1 MASRNHQWS
10 CSKSVSAGIVALL
23 ILIAILSCGCLDIEP
38 EEMPPLAASSVVT
51 ITVSPTMPPADTLEN
66 ARHTP
71 KTVVISSPKLTK
83 LYSVRD
89 FPAGVKKAV
98 SDFAEGCTTETING
112 YLRWESVR
120 AKTGKEDKARIGEQV
135 SRIDYA
141 MFNTTLQENITLY
154 IGISGEQAKR
164 IRNESVF
171 SENGYIIASYDP
183 SEIYHKMANSGRDS
197 EGYFTMG
204 VIDFRKGNHL
214 LFVNATEKE
223 FLIPRGGIW
232 DVARVETFEQLEFSG
247 DSIPRYDDIIL
258 TKVRLISTKEHP

>member
-1 MASRNHQWS
+1 MASRKHLWS
-10 CSKSVSAGIVALL
+10 RPGSVSAGIVALL
-23 ILIAILSCGCLDIEP
+23 ILTATLSCGCLDTEP
-38 EEMPPLAASSVVT
+38 EEMPPLPVSSVVT
-51 ITVSPTMPPADTLEN
+51 TSGPPTVPADTN
-66 ARHTP
+66 VNTHRTP
-71 KTVVISSPKLTK
+71 PPIAITSPKQTK
-83 LYSVRD
+83 LYRDNGFPADVEKAIRD
-89 FPAGVKKAV
+89 FSLGDT
-98 SDFAEGCTTETING
+98 SDTING

-120 AKTGKEDKARIGEQV
+120 AKTGKEDKARIGQQV

-141 MFNTTLQENITLY
+141 VFNTSLQENITLY
-154 IGISGEQAKR
+154 IGISGEQARR

-197 EGYFTMG
+197 DGFLTMC
-204 VIDFRKGNHL
+204 VIDFRKGTHI

-232 DVARVETFEQLEFSG
+232 DVAGVETFEQMEFSG

>member
-1 MASRNHQWS
+1 MVSRKQPWS
-10 CSKSVSAGIVALL
+10 RSGLVSAGIVALL
-23 ILIAILSCGCLDIEP
+23 ILTAILSCGCLDTEP
-38 EEMPPLAASSVVT
+38 EEMPPLAVSSVVT
-51 ITVSPTMPPADTLEN
+51 TTVSPTVPADTRVN
-66 ARHTP
+66 TSNTP
-71 KTVVISSPKLTK
+71 PPIAITSPKQTK
-83 LYSVRD
+83 LYMD
-89 FPAGVKKAV
+89 NAFPAEVEKAI
-98 SDFAEGCTTETING
+98 SDFSLGGTSDTING

-120 AKTGKEDKARIGEQV
+120 AKTGKEDKARIGQQV

-141 MFNTTLQENITLY
+141 MFNTTVHENITLY
-154 IGISGEQAKR
+154 IGINGEQAKR

-197 EGYFTMG
+197 EGYLTMC

-232 DVARVETFEQLEFSG
+232 DVAGVETFEQLEFSG
-247 DSIPRYDDIIL
+247 DSIPRYDDIIP
-258 TKVRLISTKEHP
+258 TKVRLIYTKEHP

>member
-1 MASRNHQWS
+1 MVSRKHLWS
-10 CSKSVSAGIVALL
+10 PSGSVSAGIIALL
-23 ILIAILSCGCLDIEP
+23 ILTAILSCGCLDTEP
-38 EEMPPLAASSVVT
+38 EEMPPMAASSVVT
-51 ITVSPTMPPADTLEN
+51 LTVSPTVLPADSMEN
-66 ARHTP
+66 ASRTS
-71 KTVVISSPKLTK
+71 TRIVISSPKLAK
-83 LYSVRD
+83 LYTEHD
-89 FPAGVKKAV
+89 FPANVKKAV
-98 SDFAEGCTTETING
+98 SDFTAGCTTDTING

-120 AKTGKEDKARIGEQV
+120 AKTGKEEKARIGEQI

-141 MFNTTLQENITLY
+141 VFNTSLQENITLY
-154 IGISGEQAKR
+154 VGISGEQTRR

-197 EGYFTMG
+197 EGYLTMC

-232 DVARVETFEQLEFSG
+232 DVAGVITYEQMEFSG

>member
-1 MASRNHQWS
+1 MVHRNHHWS
-10 CSKSVSAGIVALL
+10 LSLSVSAGIIALL
-23 ILIAILSCGCLDIEP
+23 ILSAILSCGCLDIEP

-51 ITVSPTMPPADTLEN
+51 LTVSPTVPADTMVN
-66 ARHTP
+66 TSSTP
-71 KTVVISSPKLTK
+71 PPVAITSPKLTK
-83 LYSVRD
+83 LYTEYK
-89 FPAGVKKAV
+89 FPADVEKAV
-98 SDFAEGCTTETING
+98 SDFSRGETTDTING

-120 AKTGKEDKARIGEQV
+120 AKTSKEEKARIGQQV

-141 MFNTTLQENITLY
+141 LFNTTAQENITVY

-197 EGYFTMG
+197 EGYLTMC
-204 VIDFRKGNHL
+204 VVDFRKGNHF

-223 FLIPRGGIW
+223 FIIPRGSIW
-232 DVARVETFEQLEFSG
+232 DVAGEVTYEKLEFSK
-247 DSIPRYDDIIL
+247 DSIPHYDDIIP
-258 TKVRLISTKEHP
+258 TKVRLIYTKEHP